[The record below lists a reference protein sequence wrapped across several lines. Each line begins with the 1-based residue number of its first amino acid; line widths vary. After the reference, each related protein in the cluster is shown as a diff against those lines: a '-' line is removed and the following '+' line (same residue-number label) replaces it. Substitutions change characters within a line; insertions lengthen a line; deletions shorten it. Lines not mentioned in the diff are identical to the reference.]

1 STITSPK
8 AYKKNLNANLP
19 GHTTG
24 SLRLLQTTP
33 TASESP
39 SWLAPHYPASSQ
51 TPLHYLQAPIP
62 PLAARFGSWNQVPE
76 TKTPISSRYQPM
88 MKSVCT
94 SARILMCSLLCCKVP
109 VSFTPNSALSNWNK
123 ANCFG
128 CPAMLIA
135 ASWPVPMGCDTSLCT
150 TENPPSTSP
159 NVHWLENG
167 TTTQNQLRCEEK

>member
-1 STITSPK
+1 MSEHIPARNATAPDLKPTNTYAWMRHWYYSTITSPK

-19 GHTTG
+19 EHTTG
-24 SLRLLQTTP
+24 SLRRLQTTP
-33 TASESP
+33 TASASP

-94 SARILMCSLLCCKVP
+94 SAQNLMGSFLCLKVP
-109 VSFTPNSALSNWNK
+109 VSSTPRS
-123 ANCFG
+123 
-128 CPAMLIA
+128 
-135 ASWPVPMGCDTSLCT
+135 
-150 TENPPSTSP
+150 
-159 NVHWLENG
+159 
-167 TTTQNQLRCEEK
+167 Q